1 MKKTAP
7 TTLRSLT
14 LATLATCAM
23 AMTGQA
29 KAANHALIM
38 TIDYQGTSNFLP
50 GIGKDGDMAVKIAQ
64 SMGIP
69 SPNITR
75 LGNNELTLSGM
86 SRAIQ
91 DLISRIQVDDKVF
104 LYYSGHGYQMGV
116 NGSGSKCS
124 EAIVTSDTQFFHDVQ
139 LSESLE
145 ALAAK
150 ASQVVMFNDSCFSGG
165 AATKDFSRSAD
176 DAVPKVYEAK
186 SSDAITGYVCG
197 HAVNKE
203 FRNLG
208 VVALKHPPQTLYV
221 AAAASNEVSF
231 ASTKGSWATQAW
243 YACLSGGSADRD
255 GNGIVDGN
263 ELRDCSQSILNAAGR
278 QQTISLLGSTSPSLP
293 VSFIGS
299 GSGGAPTPVA
309 HLNRTLESLHAA
321 ADPSM
326 SVDLSIT
333 NNRLTINKDNLD
345 FSVTTQQSGYLY
357 LLHVA
362 SDGKYYVLFPN
373 KLDQNN
379 NVQSGTQRF
388 PRARWAIQ
396 AQGPM
401 PGTSYIMAYLSGSPR
416 DFTKN
421 MEVEG
426 PFATGDANTNT
437 TKTLGIVAL
446 SGRYGASTVAAIQEV
461 K

>member
-7 TTLRSLT
+7 TPLRSLT

-23 AMTGQA
+23 TMTGQA
-29 KAANHALIM
+29 QADNHALIM
-38 TIDYQGTSNFLP
+38 TIDYQGTYNFLP
-50 GIGKDGDMAVKIAQ
+50 GIDKDGDMAVKIAQ

-69 SPNITR
+69 SQNIKR
-75 LGNNELTLSGM
+75 LGNSDLTLSGI
-86 SRAIQ
+86 SRALQ
-91 DLISRIQVDDKVF
+91 DLISRIHEDDKVF
-104 LYYSGHGYQMGV
+104 LYYSGHGYQGA
-116 NGSGSKCS
+116 NESGSKCS
-124 EAIVTSDTQFFHDVQ
+124 EALVTSDRQYFHDVQ
-139 LSESLE
+139 LSQSLE

-165 AATKDFSRSAD
+165 AATKDLSRNAND
-176 DAVPKVYEAK
+176 PVPKVYVAQ
-186 SSDAITGYVCG
+186 SSDAIKGYVCG

-208 VVALKHPPQTLYV
+208 VVDLKHPPQTLYV
-221 AAAASNEVSF
+221 AAAAPNEVSF
-231 ASTKGSWATQAW
+231 ATTNGSWATQAW
-243 YACLSGGSADRD
+243 ATCLSGSSADRD

-263 ELRDCSQSILNAAGR
+263 ELRDCSQRILNAAGR

-309 HLNRTLESLHAA
+309 HLNKTLESLRAA

-333 NNRLTINKDNLD
+333 NDRLTINKDNLD
-345 FSVTTQQSGYLY
+345 FTVTTQQSGYLH

-362 SDGKYYVLFPN
+362 SDGKFYVLFPN

-379 NVQSGTQRF
+379 NVQSGTHRF

-401 PGTSYIMAYLSGSPR
+401 PGTSYLMAYLSKSPR
-416 DFTKN
+416 DFSKD

-426 PFATGDANTNT
+426 PFAMGNANTDT